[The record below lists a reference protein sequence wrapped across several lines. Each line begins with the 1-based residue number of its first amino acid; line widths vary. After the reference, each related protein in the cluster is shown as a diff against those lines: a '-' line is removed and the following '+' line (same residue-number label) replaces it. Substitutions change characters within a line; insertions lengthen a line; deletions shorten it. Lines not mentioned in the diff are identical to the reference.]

1 MWKVKNNLK
10 KLIEYVNDENK
21 NNDEY
26 IEKFSFLRTII
37 IWYNIACTVLN

>member
-10 KLIEYVNDENK
+10 KLIEYVYDENK

-37 IWYNIACTVLN
+37 I

>member
-10 KLIEYVNDENK
+10 KLIEYANDENK
-21 NNDEY
+21 NNDVY

-37 IWYNIACTVLN
+37 M

>member
-37 IWYNIACTVLN
+37 I